1 MRSVAVTSSSLSYD
15 VMCYLISERLVELV
29 NASVWIF
36 SSYLEP
42 RMLVWKFISFH
53 CYWTEVR
60 SWVNVARN
68 FNTITFVCS
77 SVALLYGLWRIL
89 EKSKYAEW
97 SKRRIVKHLYF
108 IKVKVAWTIYVQQN
122 CVIIYHQFSRIFYL
136 NINFCKQCQ
145 EGGKLTVER
154 TFISLK

>member
-1 MRSVAVTSSSLSYD
+1 MISSAFQVQHYFMTVERENTRTERQMSVVLYRVAYHL
-15 VMCYLISERLVELV
+15 CLRLG
-29 NASVWIF
+29 
-36 SSYLEP
+36 
-42 RMLVWKFISFH
+42 FI
-53 CYWTEVR
+53 TEVSLR
-60 SWVNVARN
+60 SWVKVARN

-108 IKVKVAWTIYVQQN
+108 INVKVARTIYVQQN
-122 CVIIYHQFSRIFYL
+122 CVVIYHQFSGIFYL

-145 EGGKLTVER
+145 EAGVVEYIIN
-154 TFISLK
+154 TLVLA

>member
-1 MRSVAVTSSSLSYD
+1 MISSTFQVQHYFMTVERENTRTERQMSVVLCRVAY
-15 VMCYLISERLVELV
+15 YLCLRLG
-29 NASVWIF
+29 
-36 SSYLEP
+36 
-42 RMLVWKFISFH
+42 FI
-53 CYWTEVR
+53 TEVSLR
-60 SWVNVARN
+60 SWVKVARN

-108 IKVKVAWTIYVQQN
+108 IKVKVARTIYVQQN
-122 CVIIYHQFSRIFYL
+122 CFIIYHQFSRIFYL

-145 EGGKLTVER
+145 EAGVVEYIIN
-154 TFISLK
+154 TLVLA